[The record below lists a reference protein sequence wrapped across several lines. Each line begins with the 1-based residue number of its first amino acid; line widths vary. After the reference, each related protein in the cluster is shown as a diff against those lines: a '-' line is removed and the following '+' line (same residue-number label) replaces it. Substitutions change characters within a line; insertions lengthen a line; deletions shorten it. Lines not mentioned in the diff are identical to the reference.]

1 VDETRLP
8 YVPETGSDVVSDP
21 NLELK
26 PVSQEVV
33 DAVNAALE
41 DISSR
46 SFSGRHPE
54 LGKMIKCQVCRLR
67 HRESVKCQQ
76 RFVELYIEEDLETG
90 EKKTIYATAMQEPGT
105 ILPHQRSLHQ
115 PTIKQIVGAQSFKGH
130 RLKPHPNKRNLQLVE
145 QVRILLPDEYDEND
159 MKKARAKT
167 RRILSKK
174 LGRHGFLPPVWM
186 KQEKQNE
193 HAGHE
198 HA

>member
-1 VDETRLP
+1 MDENNNLAP
-8 YVPETGSDVVSDP
+8 DP

-26 PVSQEVV
+26 PVSQEVA

-41 DISSR
+41 DISGR
-46 SFSGRHPE
+46 SFSARHPE
-54 LGKMIKCQVCRLR
+54 LGKMKKCQVCRFR
-67 HRESVKCQQ
+67 HREAVKCQQ

-105 ILPHQRSLHQ
+105 ILPHQHSDRQ
-115 PTIKQIVGAQSFKGH
+115 PTIKQIVGANFKGR
-130 RLKPHPNKRNLQLVE
+130 RLKPHPNKRNLQFIE
-145 QVRILLPDEYDEND
+145 QVRILVPDEFDEND
-159 MKKARAKT
+159 LKKAQAKA

-193 HAGHE
+193 HSEHE